1 MEAKRKEINKILLDS
16 YPSFLKAL
24 KDTYPLAFLG
34 SFSIVIATFLQD
46 RPSAQGYAITAGAIF
61 LLAFIVSLI
70 VKIFP
75 HYLMAVLMSY
85 ALFVVGIVLLFVV
98 TYELSLASTVTPVA
112 LDSSIRLVAI
122 FWLLVLCVKWKCFVH
137 KEWFRKLQNESKHPD
152 ELVMALYVGNLGF
165 LSITIYLIAQVYSV
179 VSKTVIPVILQD
191 LGGFGFILIAISIL
205 AICIIASM
213 KRLSHGFAF
222 VKKLL
227 FPQCPVTRTASKKK
241 VLEISKKLLSG
252 ISPPVGFMLANLI
265 LDPEISL
272 NPYFLTLLIGGVATF
287 VISLGRFVEKK
298 HSWRKGVWHVA
309 GICLAGFV
317 LVSWAR
323 YSSVLT
329 SIMAEILIIAVVGIV
344 FLLTRKALTAKYG
357 KYRRL
362 AYVGLVLGALLPVA
376 PILQHLAETPV
387 LVVSPSPKFV
397 QLPQAGMGQNI
408 NVSVASVYASAWDI
422 RLTAESSDL
431 LAVYIDSREKGPIEI
446 PPLERGR
453 ELPYVLRVETSPRIS
468 NGTYNVTLNF
478 QYKDAIGKTYA
489 DSTNVEVSVGIV
501 PRPPAGCLIAT
512 ATYGSE
518 LSPEV
523 RFLRE
528 FRDREVVRTLAGREF
543 MTIFNAWYYSFSP
556 GIAKTIAEY
565 PFIQTIVRI
574 LLYPLIGIL
583 HLSAATY
590 SALNFNPELAV
601 VVAGLLASS
610 FIGAVYFSLFVIL
623 VVGLSQR
630 KRRLALSPELF
641 KILGGLWLASL
652 ALIAIGETLVVAIAV
667 MVGAGIFVLASLGI
681 SAAGAGAV
689 VLRAL
694 RK

>member
-1 MEAKRKEINKILLDS
+1 M
-16 YPSFLKAL
+16 
-24 KDTYPLAFLG
+24 
-34 SFSIVIATFLQD
+34 
-46 RPSAQGYAITAGAIF
+46 
-61 LLAFIVSLI
+61 
-70 VKIFP
+70 
-75 HYLMAVLMSY
+75 
-85 ALFVVGIVLLFVV
+85 
-98 TYELSLASTVTPVA
+98 
-112 LDSSIRLVAI
+112 LDSS
-122 FWLLVLCVKWKCFVH
+122 
-137 KEWFRKLQNESKHPD
+137 
-152 ELVMALYVGNLGF
+152 
-165 LSITIYLIAQVYSV
+165 
-179 VSKTVIPVILQD
+179 
-191 LGGFGFILIAISIL
+191 
-205 AICIIASM
+205 
-213 KRLSHGFAF
+213 
-222 VKKLL
+222 KK
-227 FPQCPVTRTASKKK
+227 A
-241 VLEISKKLLSG
+241 LEISKTLLSWM
-252 ISPPVGFMLANLI
+252 SLPVAIMLEFLI
-265 LDPEISL
+265 LNPRISL
-272 NPYFLTLLIGGVATF
+272 SPYFVPILVGGIVVF
-287 VISLGRFVEKK
+287 LISLGRFVEKK
-298 HSWRKGVWHVA
+298 HGWIECVYQIAAVC
-309 GICLAGFV
+309 IAGFV

-323 YSSVLT
+323 YRSSLI
-329 SIMAEILIIAVVGIV
+329 SIMMGIVIIAIIAIALFFG
-344 FLLTRKALTAKYG
+344 RKTIK
-357 KYRRL
+357 KYRRYRAL
-362 AYVGLVLGALLPVA
+362 VYLGLVLSALLPLTA
-376 PILQHLAETPV
+376 ILPYPDETPL
-387 LVVSPSPKFV
+387 LVVSPAPKFIQV
-397 QLPQAGMGQNI
+397 PEAGEGENI
-408 NVSVASVYASAWDI
+408 SVTVASVYSSAWDI
-422 RLTAESSDL
+422 KLTAESPEL
-431 LAVYIDSREKGPIEI
+431 LVVYLDSREKGPVEI
-446 PPLERGR
+446 PFLERDR
-453 ELPYVLRVETSPRIS
+453 EFPLVLRVETSPRIS

-523 RFLRE
+523 QFLRE

-556 GIAKTIAEY
+556 TIAKTIAEY